1 MKLLIFLAFLAYA
14 SFTLGNACTE
24 VVLTGL
30 ASQAETLNKI

>member
-24 VVLTGL
+24 VLKTCL
-30 ASQAETLNKI
+30 QAQAETLNQF